1 MDVAV
6 FRTLKS
12 GWKEQVSAWRL
23 QNQHEPLRRRDF
35 APLLDAAI
43 KDRVIP
49 KILQNGFK
57 KCGLFPRDAEVMSN
71 FFPENDDRSN
81 SPKQS
86 EDIVQTDNIDRLAFM
101 ESFIDQETLNSFQ
114 EHLPEELVEWSNR
127 R

>member
-43 KDRVIP
+43 KDR
-49 KILQNGFK
+49 K
-57 KCGLFPRDAEVMSN
+57 MM
-71 FFPENDDRSN
+71 
-81 SPKQS
+81 
-86 EDIVQTDNIDRLAFM
+86 IDL
-101 ESFIDQETLNSFQ
+101 IHLNNLKTSCK
-114 EHLPEELVEWSNR
+114 R
-127 R
+127 IT